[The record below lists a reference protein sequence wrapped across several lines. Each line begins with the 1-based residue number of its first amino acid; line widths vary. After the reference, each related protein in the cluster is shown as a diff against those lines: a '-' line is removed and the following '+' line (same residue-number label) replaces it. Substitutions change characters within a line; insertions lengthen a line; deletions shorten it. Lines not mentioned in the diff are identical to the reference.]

1 MGIRTKIMLGF
12 IILASMLFLS
22 GSISIFE
29 LTKLGHAVKG
39 LIYDNYR
46 SIDYS
51 RNMLDA
57 LEKQEKSLLLFAQG
71 DSTKAFKKYYDS
83 QKIFL
88 ANIDSATQN
97 LTLKEELAFIDSV
110 RFSYSNFQAKSE
122 EIFRSPNF
130 SLDIYLNEVYPLVIK
145 TNKQVKNLIT
155 INQRGLFNSAAFLEA
170 SAQRA
175 ILPGLIVILTSL
187 IFTFVFTYLVHHYF
201 VSPIIRLTK
210 GINDYVKFNK
220 PFDVPLETKD
230 ELSNLKQS
238 IINLISVCKA
248 SNRKRDI

>member
-1 MGIRTKIMLGF
+1 M
-12 IILASMLFLS
+12 
-22 GSISIFE
+22 FE
-29 LTKLGHAVKG
+29 LTKLGRSVKG

-51 RNMLDA
+51 RNMLNA

-71 DSTKAFKKYYDS
+71 DTSKAFEKFYAS

-88 ANIDSATQN
+88 ANVDSASLN

-110 RFSYSNFQAKSE
+110 RICYSNFQTKSE
-122 EIFRSPNF
+122 EIFRSSGF
-130 SLDIYLNEVYPLVIK
+130 SLDIYLKEVYPCVSK
-145 TNKQVKNLIT
+145 TSEQVKNLIT
-155 INQRGLFNSAAFLEA
+155 INQRGLFNSAAFLET

-175 ILPGLIVILTSL
+175 IMPGLIVILTSL

-210 GINDYVKFNK
+210 GINEYVKFNK

-230 ELSNLKQS
+230 ELSDLKQS
-238 IINLISVCKA
+238 IINLISVCKS
-248 SNRKRDI
+248 SNRKGNL

>member
-12 IILASMLFLS
+12 IILASMLFIS

-29 LTKLGHAVKG
+29 LTKLGRAVKG
-39 LIYDNYR
+39 LIFDNYQ

-71 DSTKAFKKYYDS
+71 DTASAIEKFYTSKDF
-83 QKIFL
+83 FL
-88 ANIDSATQN
+88 ANVDSASMN
-97 LTLKEELAFIDSV
+97 LTLNEEHAFIDSV
-110 RFSYSNFQAKSE
+110 KLCYSSFVAKAERVFKS
-122 EIFRSPNF
+122 NGF
-130 SLDIYLNEVYPLVIK
+130 SLDIYLTDIYPSVTK
-145 TNKQVKNLIT
+145 TSDHVKNLIT
-155 INQRGLFNSAAFLEA
+155 INQRGLFNSAAFLET

-175 ILPGLIVILTSL
+175 IMPGLIVILTSL

-201 VSPIIRLTK
+201 VSPIIRLTR

-238 IINLISVCKA
+238 IINLITLCKS
-248 SNRKRDI
+248 SNRKTEA